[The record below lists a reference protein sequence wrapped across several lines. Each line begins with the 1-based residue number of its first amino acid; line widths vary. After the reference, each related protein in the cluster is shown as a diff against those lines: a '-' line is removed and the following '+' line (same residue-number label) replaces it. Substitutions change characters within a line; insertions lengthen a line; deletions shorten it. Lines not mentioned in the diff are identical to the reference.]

1 MSDRLIVPGESW
13 PEPDFVVV
21 SQALKAVG
29 PDSEFIKDVALREDD
44 RVVVATASSTS
55 TDLDSDRFTKEAL
68 EDMAR
73 GFNGLTIFLNHKY
86 SVPGDVF
93 GQVLRTALVERD
105 YLDLD
110 MAIRVTNHNEAA
122 DKTYAMIKDGFQL
135 GVSVGVLVLD
145 YDKIEEETHLGRT
158 VVALK
163 RSLPLEASVVGI
175 PSNRRS
181 WVQQAIKSLVQRG
194 ALLLDCDETGCRSF
208 LKDVALPNTVPMPA
222 SKEGR
227 RNSDADQRRIQGIHD
242 AAMELGAEC
251 PEVYAENEKG
261 FRLDTLVQA

>member
-1 MSDRLIVPGESW
+1 MADRIIIPGEAW

-29 PDSEFIKDVALREDD
+29 PDSEFLKEVALREGD
-44 RVVVATASSTS
+44 RVVIATASSTS
-55 TDLDSDRFTKEAL
+55 LDLDSDRFTKEAL
-68 EDMAR
+68 EDMAH
-73 GFNGLTIFLNHKY
+73 GFSGLTIFLNHKY
-86 SVPGDVF
+86 AVPGDIF
-93 GQVLRTALVERD
+93 GQVVRCALVQRD
-105 YLDLD
+105 FLDLD

-122 DKTYAMIKDGFQL
+122 DKTYGMIKDGFQL

-194 ALLLDCDETGCRSF
+194 ALLLDCDEMGCRTY
-208 LKDVALPNTVPMPA
+208 LKDTVPSPHPKLVPVQF
-222 SKEGR
+222 S
-227 RNSDADQRRIQGIHD
+227 
-242 AAMELGAEC
+242 
-251 PEVYAENEKG
+251 
-261 FRLDTLVQA
+261 LDNLVVA

>member
-1 MSDRLIVPGESW
+1 MTERIIIPGEEW

-29 PDSEFIKDVALREDD
+29 PDSDFLKDVTVREGD
-44 RVVVATASSTS
+44 RVVIATASSTS
-55 TDLDSDRFTKEAL
+55 LDLDSDRFTKEAL

-73 GFNGLTIFLNHKY
+73 GFTNLTIFLNHKY
-86 SVPGDVF
+86 AVPVDIF
-93 GQVLRTALVERD
+93 GQVVKTAVVERD

-122 DKTYAMIKDGFQL
+122 DKTYSMIKDGFQL

-145 YDKIEEETHLGRT
+145 YDKMEEETHLGRS

-194 ALLLDCDETGCRSF
+194 ALLMDCDEMGCRTY
-208 LKDVALPNTVPMPA
+208 LKGIDVPPSPKTAPVQF
-222 SKEGR
+222 S
-227 RNSDADQRRIQGIHD
+227 
-242 AAMELGAEC
+242 
-251 PEVYAENEKG
+251 
-261 FRLDTLVQA
+261 LDNLVVL